1 MKSKERLVGILG
13 TFTVNTSSPSP
24 IKDHI
29 QFGERRKLPV
39 VQNLFIE
46 KIHISDLICHVRN
59 VSRIFHA
66 LKQVPLYS

>member
-13 TFTVNTSSPSP
+13 TFRVNTSPSP
-24 IKDHI
+24 IKDQI

-39 VQNLFIE
+39 VRNLFIG
-46 KIHISDLICHVRN
+46 KIHISDLICHIRN

-66 LKQVPLYS
+66 LKQVPLYP